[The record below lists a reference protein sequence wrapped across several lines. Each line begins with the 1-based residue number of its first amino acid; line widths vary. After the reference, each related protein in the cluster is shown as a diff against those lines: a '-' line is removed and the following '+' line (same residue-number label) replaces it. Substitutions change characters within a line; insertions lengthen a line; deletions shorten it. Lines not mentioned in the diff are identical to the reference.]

1 MRIGERYLRQRQH
14 LSAMYAACQ
23 VSIAPMRAHPSDKSE
38 MVSQLLFG
46 ETVEVLEA
54 KDGWRQV
61 MCSWDGFSGW
71 VDVRQLRP
79 LAPSEYRE
87 YGEHSSISLSLVEG
101 LMAADHFIPL
111 TLGAV
116 LPCYDGL
123 RCRLGEQTFQFSGP
137 VVTPSQAPRTGEWI
151 VRMARRYLHA
161 PYLWGGRSPFGIDA
175 AALVQLVYKMAGIR
189 LPREVSQQ
197 VHEGAPVDFT
207 EQCQLGD
214 LAFFDNGKGDIGHVG
229 IVLPDC
235 HIIHASGEVR
245 VDKLD
250 HFGIFNPE
258 QKRYTHQL
266 RVIKRLLP
274 SSTPASTSGETAAPT
289 FEPEP
294 SLSQIG
300 LFD

>member
-1 MRIGERYLRQRQH
+1 
-14 LSAMYAACQ
+14 MYAACQ
-23 VSIAPMRAHPSDKSE
+23 VSIAPMRAHPNDKSE

-54 KDGWRQV
+54 KDGWRHV
-61 MCSWDGFSGW
+61 VCSWDGFSGW
-71 VDVRQLRP
+71 VDARQLRP
-79 LAPSEYRE
+79 ITLSEYVE

-101 LMAADHFIPL
+101 LMAADHFVPL
-111 TLGAV
+111 TMGAA

-123 RCRLGEQTFQFSGP
+123 RCRLGEQSFQFSGP
-137 VVTPSQAPRTGEWI
+137 VVTPSAAPRTGEWV
-151 VRMARRYLHA
+151 VRVARRYLHA

-175 AALVQLVYKMAGIR
+175 AALVQMVYRMAGIR

-197 VHEGAPVDFT
+197 VHEGTSVDFT

-214 LAFFDNGKGDIGHVG
+214 LAFFDNGRGDIGHVG

-235 HIIHASGEVR
+235 HIIHASGKVR
-245 VDKLD
+245 IDKLD

-266 RVIKRLLP
+266 RVVKRLLAN
-274 SSTPASTSGETAAPT
+274 STPAFSTASDSDGL
-289 FEPEP
+289 EPEEVFNQ
-294 SLSQIG
+294 SA